1 MEAQLLATLIVA
13 LVLWI
18 VYGQPECRM
27 QQGTST
33 TYQAAPVERTRAVS
47 FSDLRSAAKAISK
60 TNTRLLMST
69 RGQASTPD
77 LADSAGRSAMSDRTR
92 RERSRSAGDQT
103 GKRRGEVRSKSIR

>member
-47 FSDLRSAAKAISK
+47 SVV
-60 TNTRLLMST
+60 
-69 RGQASTPD
+69 
-77 LADSAGRSAMSDRTR
+77 GRSVRRASIDPSFESIVILTFGSSICSKGDLEDKHPTADVHTR
-92 RERSRSAGDQT
+92 SSVDSRSC
-103 GKRRGEVRSKSIR
+103 